1 MQIDFDARLAASTV
15 LVDGREWC
23 QGTLTNLALNP
34 SFEAAGSTVEVARN
48 RIPNPRAVS
57 TGSSVPWA
65 TVNGTAT
72 WETGSGL
79 GGGLPD
85 TFRRLVASASTAGW
99 YGAVTGLVAAGETV
113 TLRRLVRASRAC
125 TVRLGL
131 EGPGMSTPMY
141 SPYIPVPAGEWT
153 WVTYTLTMP
162 TLISGQP
169 VVLMCYAYS
178 LQIGDVLDQT
188 AASIDQHTTYLDG
201 SFSPDPDLAPTW
213 TGTVNNSAAVLSG
226 IRPAQVTDG
235 AGRAAI
241 QSQDGIV
248 SGAKSLRV
256 LRTTTAESA
265 TVGAVVHTWGAGD
278 VGKTFTVAAWC
289 TIPDGYDATTDA
301 TFSNSR
307 SRAIYVWAYPWM
319 SQQAP
324 STPGRHLVS
333 AIVTV
338 PVATT
343 LRLGGGGAIGQSVHW
358 DDFTIVE
365 GEHPDLMP
373 FHGST
378 VNPEWPGVTY
388 AWTGSPNASTST
400 RTTPEIDRI
409 EVDRDPGTGWVPV
422 RGGRRD
428 VINGFVALTDH
439 EMPLHQEVRYRVAG
453 YSGNTYV
460 GAFTGTVDTSIPG
473 WCGVFVKI
481 PANPNATVMVDP
493 TNSIDIDSS
502 TQGGSYD
509 IAAGSSIAVAAW
521 SGVNASRFTLNA
533 ITKTDGDSAQMR
545 ALLQKNRVILL
556 QGPDWEPFP
565 PGWYYVESVS
575 EGLRGDGAIKQG
587 RKWSL
592 SLVSTGVPSGDTA
605 GVAGA
610 SWNQIRA
617 KYATW
622 DELKTA
628 NSTWFDVLQGGN

>member
-1 MQIDFDARLAASTV
+1 MQINFDARLAASTV

-34 SFEAAGSTVEVARN
+34 GFETPGSTVEVRRNLCPNPVPRVDTSGWSAVRGTIARDTGSQVGETHRWVFTATEVGSIPSVMVFN
-48 RIPNPRAVS
+48 IPATHPSASLRVTVEKDMWGSTPIYLAVDQAGILGSVTSTDARPALQVTIPNLGALVQVRIGIPLSA
-57 TGSSVPWA
+57 
-65 TVNGTAT
+65 
-72 WETGSGL
+72 GL
-79 GGGLPD
+79 TSIGF
-85 TFRRLVASASTAGW
+85 TRVLVEYT
-99 YGAVTGLVAAGETV
+99 TQ
-113 TLRRLVRASRAC
+113 VR
-125 TVRLGL
+125 
-131 EGPGMSTPMY
+131 
-141 SPYIPVPAGEWT
+141 PYF
-153 WVTYTLTMP
+153 
-162 TLISGQP
+162 
-169 VVLMCYAYS
+169 
-178 LQIGDVLDQT
+178 
-188 AASIDQHTTYLDG
+188 DG
-201 SFSPDPDLAPTW
+201 SYSPDPDLTPSWVGSA
-213 TGTVNNSAAVLSG
+213 NNSASVLSA
-226 IRPAQVTDG
+226 PAP
-235 AGRAAI
+235 AGFVQQSGRYCI
-241 QSQDGIV
+241 QSGAWSH
-248 SGAKSLRV
+248 SGTKSLRIT
-256 LRTTTAESA
+256 RTGTAEQA
-265 TVGAVVHTWGAGD
+265 AAGAVVWTPTSGD
-278 VGKTFTVAAWC
+278 VGKTFTAAVWC
-289 TIPDGYDATTDA
+289 RPQDGYDGSQDVVLGDRASRGMYVFLNA
-301 TFSNSR
+301 GVYRIQAEPVGEAQLLRMTFT
-307 SRAIYVWAYPWM
+307 I
-319 SQQAP
+319 QA
-324 STPGRHLVS
+324 GQ
-333 AIVTV
+333 
-338 PVATT
+338 T
-343 LRLGGGGAIGQSVHW
+343 LRVGGGGTMGQTIRY

-388 AWTGSPNASTST
+388 AWTGTPNASTST
-400 RTTPEIDRI
+400 RTTPAIDRI
-409 EVDRDPGTGWVPV
+409 EVDRDPGAGWVPV

-453 YSGNTYV
+453 YSGDTYV

-533 ITKTDGDSAQMR
+533 ITKTDVDSAQMR
-545 ALLQKNRVILL
+545 ALLQKNRVVLL
-556 QGPDWEPFP
+556 QGPDWAPFP